1 MSEEKYTRCPG
12 CHTVFRVT
20 PQQLAIR
27 AGQVRCGHCKTVFDG
42 VAEQISL
49 APQPKPPAQDDD
61 GYDAAV
67 LGPPTVTLRSAQALH
82 PATPEPSPERVE
94 APATSAPREDIA
106 EIAYEERFAWAK
118 PRKPRRSNALYAAA
132 IPLLILALALQLLV
146 YYRDA
151 VAAHWPAA
159 KPALVRA
166 CDLVGCA
173 IHPLR
178 DLAMQY
184 LSIDASD
191 LQADPA
197 HKGLLVLTASVR
209 SHAAWPLAYPHLE
222 FTLTDA
228 NNATVVRRVLAPSDY
243 AGGTAN
249 IGSGIP
255 PGGDLPIKLFIDAS
269 ATTQAGYLLYLFYP

>member
-12 CHTVFRVT
+12 CRTVFRVT
-20 PQQLAIR
+20 AQQLAIR

-49 APQPKPPAQDDD
+49 APQPRPPAPDD

-82 PATPEPSPERVE
+82 PATPEPPPERVE
-94 APATSAPREDIA
+94 PRATPAPREDIA
-106 EIAYEERFAWAK
+106 EIAYEERFAWTK
-118 PRKPRRSNALYAAA
+118 PRKPRRSNAFYAAA
-132 IPLLILALALQLLV
+132 IPLLIIALALQLFV

-159 KPALVRA
+159 KPALARA

-173 IHPLR
+173 IRPLR
-178 DLAMQY
+178 DLAMHY

-197 HKGLLVLTASVR
+197 HKGLLILTASVR

-228 NNATVVRRVLAPSDY
+228 NNTTVVRRVLAPSEY
-243 AGGTAN
+243 VGGTADIAN
-249 IGSGIP
+249 GIP
-255 PGGDLPIKLFIDAS
+255 PGGDVPIKLFIDAS

>member
-20 PQQLAIR
+20 SEQLAIR

-49 APQPKPPAQDDD
+49 APQPKPPAQDD

-82 PATPEPSPERVE
+82 PVAAEPPPQRVE
-94 APATSAPREDIA
+94 PPAPRAPGEEID
-106 EIAYEERFAWAK
+106 EIAYEERFAWS
-118 PRKPRRSNALYAAA
+118 KPRRPQRSNAFYATA
-132 IPLLILALALQLLV
+132 IPLLVIALVLQLLFH
-146 YYRDA
+146 YRDA

-159 KPALVRA
+159 KPALTRA
-166 CDLVGCA
+166 CELVGCA

-178 DLAMQY
+178 DPQY

-197 HKGLLVLTASVR
+197 HRGLLILTASVR
-209 SHAAWPLAYPHLE
+209 SRAAWPLAYPHLE

-228 NNATVVRRVLAPSDY
+228 NNATVVRRVLAPTDY
-243 AGGTAN
+243 AGGTAEL
-249 IGSGIP
+249 GAGIP
-255 PGGDLPIKLFIDAS
+255 AGGDVAIKLFIDAS
-269 ATTQAGYLLYLFYP
+269 TTTQAGYLLYLFYP

>member
-1 MSEEKYTRCPG
+1 MSEERYTRCPG

-20 PQQLAIR
+20 PQQLAMR
-27 AGQVRCGHCKTVFDG
+27 GGQVRCGHCKTVFDG
-42 VAEQISL
+42 VAEEISL
-49 APQPKPPAQDDD
+49 APQPQAVARNDA
-61 GYDAAV
+61 YDEAA

-82 PATPEPSPERVE
+82 PAAGEPESATPAAAAEPAADDEE
-94 APATSAPREDIA
+94 IT

-118 PRKPRRSNALYAAA
+118 PRKPRRANAFYAGA
-132 IPLLILALALQLLV
+132 IPVLVVALAAQLLFH
-146 YYRDA
+146 YRDA

-159 KPALVRA
+159 KPVLVRA
-166 CDLVGCA
+166 CDLAGCA
-173 IHPLR
+173 IRPLR
-178 DLAMQY
+178 DLAMRY

-209 SHAAWPLAYPHLE
+209 SHTAWALAYPHLE

-228 NNATVVRRVLAPSDY
+228 SNATVVRRVLAPSDY
-243 AGGTAN
+243 AGGTAEVAN
-249 IGSGIP
+249 GIP
-255 PGGDLPIKLFIDAS
+255 PGGEVAIKLFIDAS